1 MLSDV
6 LKEKNILSDV
16 KCKNWEE
23 LVDLG
28 TSLLIRDKKIEPSF
42 VKSIKDTIEQYG
54 SYMVLVEDIAF
65 FHGSPDSGVHETC
78 MSLCLLDEPVY
89 LLEKRIKAAF
99 VFAAIDKESHLSILQ
114 QFAELISDEKF
125 LDLLR
130 NEHDVKKILEFIKR
144 GE

>member
-16 KCKNWEE
+16 KCKNWED
-23 LVDLG
+23 LVDIG
-28 TSLLIRDKKIEPSF
+28 TSVLIEDKKIEPSF
-42 VKSIKDTIEQYG
+42 VKSIKDTINQYG

-78 MSLCLLDEPVY
+78 MSLCLLSEPVY

-99 VFAAIDKESHLSILQ
+99 VFAAIDKESHLGILQ
-114 QFAELISDEKF
+114 QFAELLSDDIF
-125 LDLLR
+125 LDLLK
-130 NEHDVKKILEFIKR
+130 NKQDATKIFEYIK
-144 GE
+144 GGK